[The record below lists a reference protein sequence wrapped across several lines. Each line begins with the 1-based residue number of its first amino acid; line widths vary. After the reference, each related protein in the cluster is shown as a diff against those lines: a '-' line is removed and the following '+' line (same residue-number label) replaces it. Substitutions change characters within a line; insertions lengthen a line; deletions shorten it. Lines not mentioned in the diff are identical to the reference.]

1 MSNAWTLQLAQTV
14 VRYMYTLPRGQAA
27 VFSDALAV
35 LRTNPT
41 PAGCQPLSMDDLPN
55 AYVVK
60 LGEYR
65 IGYQVLERQR
75 VIRVFV
81 VE

>member
-1 MSNAWTLQLAQTV
+1 MPKLWTLQLAQSV

-27 VFSDALAV
+27 VLSDALAV

-41 PAGCQPLSMDDLPN
+41 PEGCQPLIMDDLPN
-55 AYVVK
+55 TYLVTI
-60 LGEYR
+60 GEYR
-65 IGYQVLERQR
+65 IGYQLLAQQR

>member
-1 MSNAWTLQLAQTV
+1 MSKAWTLHLAQTV

-27 VFSDALAV
+27 MLSDALAV
-35 LRTNPT
+35 LRTTPT
-41 PAGCQPLSMDDLPN
+41 PEGCQPLSIDDLPN
-55 AYVVK
+55 AYRVK

-65 IGYQVLERQR
+65 IGYQVLEQER